1 MACAAYRSFDFT
13 IRPDAVP
20 GIRKSALSKLQ
31 GYSDFPSLQCDKCT
45 NKDICKY
52 IEENKSVCDDVAN
65 ITMPLDTAIPICI
78 TVECKKF
85 AKNKR

>member
-1 MACAAYRSFDFT
+1 MIFN
-13 IRPDAVP
+13 
-20 GIRKSALSKLQ
+20 Q
-31 GYSDFPSLQCDKCT
+31 GYSDFPSLQCDKCI

-52 IEENKSVCDDVAN
+52 IEEYKSVCNAVAT
-65 ITMPLDTAIPICI
+65 ITMPLDTDIPIYI